1 MDQIDCKNTIRIEW
15 KFDGHRILKN
25 ILSISFIYKC
35 KMLKHK
41 EKYLGERQQEKL
53 LSIHDFLKVFKG
65 KLVRSFV
72 QFLAGMGVRKV
83 PDAKAVCGVQLAHEE
98 LAARLPY
105 RAHLEY

>member
-53 LSIHDFLKVFKG
+53 LSVHYFLKVFKG
-65 KLVRSFV
+65 KLVRSFME
-72 QFLAGMGVRKV
+72 FFTGVSVGKV
-83 PDAKAVCGVQLAHEE
+83 PDPQTVGRVELAHEK
-98 LAARLPY
+98 LAASLS
-105 RAHLEY
+105 H